1 MASSPPASS
10 PPADSSLAPVAEDSL
25 GRTLLRVAW
34 LSILLGLGIQLAML
48 VTFLLLGKETTWGS
62 QVADAAK
69 SVSWATLVC
78 VGVAVG
84 RAIPGARVAG
94 MGLMGLLSGP
104 IAFNVAR
111 AVHRG
116 VGESLKMAPAAA
128 PILVPDPLVMGLVK
142 GLEYGFLGALL
153 GAVSR
158 RSGGRLAP
166 HVLTGLTVG
175 LVFGGLVF
183 ALTNNVSLKA
193 TGAALGLDKAL
204 PIFVNE
210 TLFPMGCAIVLYS
223 TDLIRRRLG

>member
-1 MASSPPASS
+1 MDSSA
-10 PPADSSLAPVAEDSL
+10 PADSNPAPAAEDRL
-25 GRTLLRVAW
+25 GPTLMRVAW
-34 LSILLGLGIQLAML
+34 LSILLGIGIQLAML
-48 VTFLLLGKETTWGS
+48 VTFLLLGKDTSWGS
-62 QVADAAK
+62 QLADAAK

-116 VGESLKMAPAAA
+116 VGESLKVAPAAA
-128 PILVPDPLVMGLVK
+128 PVLVPDPLVMGLVK

-166 HVLTGLTVG
+166 HVFSGLAVG
-175 LVFGGLVF
+175 AVFGGLVF
-183 ALTNNVSLKA
+183 ALTNSVSVKA
-193 TGAALGLDKAL
+193 TGAALGLDKGL
-204 PIFVNE
+204 PIFINE

-223 TDLIRRRLG
+223 TDLIRRRMG